1 MPSIITYLT
10 SVNYTEYTST
20 IDTNI
25 LNTWSSGFEY
35 TGQILIN
42 QVIGED
48 MSFGQLC
55 YKDATTSS
63 WGLATATTAIN
74 KSYSMLGICIETGS
88 TGDATKILTS
98 GYVPINGTYIAY
110 GSNGTPLYMSTTNG
124 NSTNI
129 APTSSGNVV
138 RLIGYNFLTQTTQAN
153 GLNII
158 YFNPDNTWIEL
169 T

>member
-1 MPSIITYLT
+1 MPIVKYLT
-10 SVNYTEYTST
+10 SDNYLEYTST

-25 LNTWSSGFEY
+25 LNSWSSGFEY
-35 TGQILIN
+35 SGQILIS

-63 WGLATATTAIN
+63 WGLADATTANN
-74 KSYSMLGICIETGS
+74 KSYSMLGICIESGS

-98 GYVPINGTYIAY
+98 GYVVINGVDIVY
-110 GSNGTPLYMSTTNG
+110 GNNGTPLYMSTNYGRMT
-124 NSTNI
+124 SI

-138 RLIGYNFLTQTTQAN
+138 RIIGYNFLNQDTQAN